1 MDVEQ
6 VLHTVQRFF
15 EAEGIRYAVVGGFGL
30 HAYGRARATFDLDL
44 VTEAEAQ
51 PALVEHLES
60 LGYETLSV
68 TEGYSNHLHRDPA
81 LGRLDVVYVT
91 DDTADRLFGDCRTA
105 RIVGEIEAP
114 VPRPEHLAAMKVLA
128 MKNDPERTFQ
138 EMADLQFLLRLP
150 GIDRDE
156 VRRQFERHGL
166 GERYRELERTL

>member
-1 MDVEQ
+1 MDVER
-6 VLHTVQRFF
+6 VLRTLQRYF
-15 EAEGIRYAVVGGFGL
+15 EAEGVRYAVVGGFGL

-44 VTEAEAQ
+44 ITDVAAR
-51 PALVEHLES
+51 PGLVDHLES
-60 LGYETLSV
+60 LGYQTLSV

-81 LGRLDVVYVT
+81 LGRLDFVYVN
-91 DDTADRLFGDCRTA
+91 DDTAERLFPGCRTA
-105 RIVGEIEAP
+105 RIVGDLEAP

-150 GIDRDE
+150 EIDRDE